1 MDARNDSVVSMKP
14 TEKIVV
20 NISDSI
26 ITKAEE
32 NFRTAPVDSISA
44 LSPETIDRNED
55 MTSSS
60 ETKGTFIF
68 ILQYKH
74 ASDIF
79 THLFCKYN
87 IFSLSFKPLMIGAAL
102 MIRFAFQI
110 FIKEKSL
117 YQ

>member
-32 NFRTAPVDSISA
+32 NFHTAPVDSISA

-74 ASDIF
+74 AFDIF
-79 THLFCKYN
+79 TLVLQAQYF
-87 IFSLSFKPLMIGAAL
+87 FP
-102 MIRFAFQI
+102 
-110 FIKEKSL
+110 FI
-117 YQ
+117 

>member
-32 NFRTAPVDSISA
+32 NFGTAPVDSISA

-74 ASDIF
+74 AFDIF
-79 THLFCKYN
+79 TLVLQVQYF
-87 IFSLSFKPLMIGAAL
+87 FP
-102 MIRFAFQI
+102 
-110 FIKEKSL
+110 FI
-117 YQ
+117 

>member
-32 NFRTAPVDSISA
+32 NFGTAPVDSIST

-68 ILQYKH
+68 ILQCKH
-74 ASDIF
+74 AFDIF

-87 IFSLSFKPLMIGAAL
+87 IFSPLI
-102 MIRFAFQI
+102 
-110 FIKEKSL
+110 
-117 YQ
+117 